1 MKLFDLTGRRAL
13 ITGGSKGLG
22 KSMAKAFAEAGAE
35 ILITAR
41 HEDELKSAAKEIGAA
56 CAWKVVDLTKPA
68 EAEALGK
75 SAGRVDILVNNAG
88 TNLPQPIDQVTDE
101 SWTTMMELNLNSAMR
116 LQRALAPGMKERG
129 WGRIIHI
136 SSVLG
141 IGGKEGRNGYCAS
154 KAAVIGLAHASAID
168 LGPFGVTVNCIAPG
182 PFLTDLPG
190 KLLNDAQKKHFAD
203 RTAMGRWGHP
213 DEIAGPALLL
223 ASDAGSYITGSTLVV
238 DGGCTIRVL

>member
-41 HEDELKSAAKEIGAA
+41 HEDELKSAAAEIGKA
-56 CAWKVVDLTKPA
+56 CAWKVVDLTKPS

-101 SWTTMMELNLNSAMR
+101 SWATMMELNLNSAMR
-116 LQRALAPGMKERG
+116 LQRALVPQMKERG
-129 WGRIIHI
+129 WGRVIHV

-168 LGPFGVTVNCIAPG
+168 LGPFGITVNCIAPG

-203 RTAMGRWGHP
+203 RTAMGRWGKP
-213 DEIAGPALLL
+213 EEIAGPALLL